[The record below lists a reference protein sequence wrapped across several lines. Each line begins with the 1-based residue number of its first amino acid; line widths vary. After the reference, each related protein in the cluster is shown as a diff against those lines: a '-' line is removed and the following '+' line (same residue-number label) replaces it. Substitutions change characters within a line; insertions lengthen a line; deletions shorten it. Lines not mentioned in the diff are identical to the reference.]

1 MKIKSFANSTIV
13 YRGRGKK
20 LVITPLSIVEVDEAT
35 FPVASLMCAY
45 GRWLRVVEDTPK
57 AQPKVEEVK
66 VEEPKPEVVVEET
79 PTVEP
84 QPVVEEVPETE
95 ECKECVVP
103 EVKEEEPAV
112 VEETKEEEEP
122 KAKKATK
129 SKSKKK

>member
-35 FPVASLMCAY
+35 FPVTSLMGTY
-45 GRWLRVVEDTPK
+45 GKWLVVVKDTPK

-66 VEEPKPEVVVEET
+66 VEEPAEVVAE

-103 EVKEEEPAV
+103 EVKEEELAV
-112 VEETKEEEEP
+112 VEETKEEEP

>member
-20 LVITPLSIVEVDEAT
+20 LVITPLSIVEIDEAT
-35 FPVASLMCAY
+35 FPVASLMGAY
-45 GRWLRVVEDTPK
+45 GKWLSVVEDTPK

-66 VEEPKPEVVVEET
+66 PEVKVEEPAEVAE

-84 QPVVEEVPETE
+84 QPVVEEVPENE
-95 ECKECVVP
+95 ECKECAVP

-112 VEETKEEEEP
+112 VEETKEEEP